1 MTIKEKGYAHWDGKL
16 KETGLS
22 WLPITRWGIRLTL
35 RKKFFKLLL
44 FISLIPAIVFLAGI
58 YISERLEDFRFMI
71 RESQNFVQINPA
83 YFKSYFT
90 NDFLLFMIVMILV
103 FCGAGLI
110 ADDLKYNSLQL
121 YFSRPLKKKDYF
133 WGKVSVITFFLFL
146 ITLVPGIILFLMKLI
161 FAGSFRFFASYPWLP
176 VSIILYSLFV
186 TGFFSFY
193 TLFLSSISKNRRYVA
208 IFIFGLYIFS
218 DILFGIFYGIFRS
231 PYFALLSIKSNLQ
244 QVGAMIFNQKTPY
257 NFPWVLSL
265 VVLIFFCLL
274 SGVVLNKR
282 VRGVEVIK

>member
-1 MTIKEKGYAHWDGKL
+1 MTIKEKGYTHWDGEFK
-16 KETGLS
+16 KGGLS
-22 WLPITRWGIRLTL
+22 WLPITSWGIRLTFK
-35 RKKFFKLLL
+35 KKFFKLLF

-71 RESQNFVQINPA
+71 RESADFVQINPA

-110 ADDLKYNSLQL
+110 SDDLKHNALQL

-146 ITLVPGIILFLMKLI
+146 ITLVPGIILFLMKLV
-161 FAGSFRFFASYPWLP
+161 FSGSFRFFASYPWLP
-176 VSIILYSLFV
+176 LSIVIYSLFV
-186 TGFFSFY
+186 TAFYAFY

-231 PYFALLSIKSNLQ
+231 QYFSLLSIKSNIQ
-244 QVGAMIFNQKTPY
+244 QVGAFIFNQRTPF
-257 NFPWVLSL
+257 NIPWALSL
-265 VVLIFFCLL
+265 AVLFFFCLIAA
-274 SGVVLNKR
+274 VVLNKR
-282 VRGVEVIK
+282 VRGVEIIK